1 MDMQDKEFDQDFSA
15 KFDGFEMEPSP
26 MVWQKVAN
34 ELDGKKGKRRLL
46 SYLSV
51 AASVIVLIAAG
62 LLFFPQ
68 KAKQTKHQA
77 GSNKMAVNVD
87 QPSLVVTGKTSTQPV
102 ANTGLGNGVGSSANN
117 TTKQIAPVTTN
128 VAVGENTIADNT
140 QKSNNEPANTDNR
153 ALTAAVIEPPREIK
167 QPVIPDKDVLAA
179 LKSPGIPQNIVEQP
193 AAISGGT
200 KPNEA
205 PVKKHGIHSLGG
217 LVNVLVAKV
226 DKREDK
232 LIEFTDDDDDN
243 TASSVT
249 GVNLGI
255 IKIKKQSN

>member
-26 MVWQKVAN
+26 MVWQRVVD

-51 AASVIVLIAAG
+51 AASVIILIAAG
-62 LLFFPQ
+62 VLFFPQ

-77 GSNKMAVNVD
+77 GSNKIAANVN
-87 QPSLVVTGKTSTQPV
+87 QPSLVVTGKTSAQPV
-102 ANTGLGNGVGSSANN
+102 ANTGLVNKIGSTANN
-117 TTKQIAPVTTN
+117 TAKPVTP
-128 VAVGENTIADNT
+128 VAANTGIIESAIADNT
-140 QKSNNEPANTDNR
+140 PKSNTEPANTDNR

-193 AAISGGT
+193 VAISART
-200 KPNEA
+200 KSNEA
-205 PVKKHGIHSLGG
+205 PAKKHGIHSLGG

-243 TASSVT
+243 TTSSVT

>member
-1 MDMQDKEFDQDFSA
+1 MDMQDKEFDQDFNA

-26 MVWQKVAN
+26 MVWQRVAN

-51 AASVIVLIAAG
+51 AASVIILFAAG
-62 LLFFPQ
+62 VLFFPQ
-68 KAKQTKHQA
+68 KTKQTKHQA
-77 GSNKMAVNVD
+77 GSNKIAANVD
-87 QPSLVVTGKTSTQPV
+87 HPPLVVTSKTGTQPV
-102 ANTGLGNGVGSSANN
+102 ANTGLANKIGLTVN
-117 TTKQIAPVTTN
+117 TTRSIAPVAANTT
-128 VAVGENTIADNT
+128 VVESAVADNT
-140 QKSNNEPANTDNR
+140 QKSNNEPANIDNHS
-153 ALTAAVIEPPREIK
+153 LTAAVIEPPREIK
-167 QPVIPDKDVLAA
+167 QPVIPDKDVLLA
-179 LKSPGIPQNIVEQP
+179 LKSPGILQQNQVERSP
-193 AAISGGT
+193 SIAAI
-200 KPNEA
+200 KPNDA
-205 PVKKHGIHSLGG
+205 SVKKHGIHSLGG
-217 LVNVLVAKV
+217 LINVLVAKV